1 MNRYSFNANIQ
12 ESLVSH
18 WDFPALTDYSSDP
31 LLFSDVAIQI
41 AKFHIFFEHCNIKRG
56 DKIAIC
62 GKNSANWAISFF
74 SILSYGAVAVPILN
88 EFKGDAIHNLVNH
101 SEAKILMVGDV
112 VWEVLDESKM
122 SNLHAI
128 VQLQDLVL
136 MACNDKTYQNAF
148 ENIEED
154 FKKKYPKGFSR
165 QDISYVVDNYDEL
178 AVINYTSGTT
188 TLSKGVMLSNR
199 AINSN
204 LQFAVD
210 TMPFMQP
217 GKNIISML
225 PMAHMYGLSFEII
238 FPFIAGVNIHF
249 LTRVPSPKIISEA
262 FARIKPD
269 LIISVPLIIEK
280 IYKSKLKPIIDKSYM
295 RLLLRTPFVDN
306 LLHNKIHEQLNQ
318 AFGGRFYQVII
329 GGAAINQEVEK
340 FFRKIGF
347 KYTIGYGMTECA
359 PILNYADWS
368 TFKEGSCG
376 RAVDRMQIKIDSED
390 PQNIVGEILAKGEN
404 VMMGYFKNPEATK
417 SAFTSDGWFK
427 TGDLGL
433 IDKEGNLFIK
443 GRIKNMILGPSGHNI
458 YPEEIEDILNSTP
471 YIQESIVLEKDNKL
485 VALVYLDQELLS
497 KEKIDLARSKHIMG
511 VIRQEINKQLPVYS
525 QISYIFIQ
533 EEEFEKTPKRSIKR
547 YLYTSTT
554 NIPIIAEK

>member
-1 MNRYSFNANIQ
+1 
-12 ESLVSH
+12 
-18 WDFPALTDYSSDP
+18 
-31 LLFSDVAIQI
+31 
-41 AKFHIFFEHCNIKRG
+41 
-56 DKIAIC
+56 
-62 GKNSANWAISFF
+62 
-74 SILSYGAVAVPILN
+74 
-88 EFKGDAIHNLVNH
+88 
-101 SEAKILMVGDV
+101 MVGDV
-112 VWEVLDESKM
+112 VWEGLDESKM
-122 SNLHAI
+122 TNLHAI
-128 VQLQDLVL
+128 IQMQNLNLI
-136 MACNDKTYQNAF
+136 ACNDKTYRNAF
-148 ENIEED
+148 ETIEEK
-154 FKKKYPKGFSR
+154 FKEKYPNGFSK
-165 QDISYVVDNYDEL
+165 QDVSYVVDNYDDL
-178 AVINYTSGTT
+178 AIINYTSGTT

-204 LQFAVD
+204 LQFAID
-210 TMPFMQP
+210 TMPFMTP

-280 IYKSKLKPIIDKSYM
+280 IYKTKLKPVIDKLYM
-295 RLLLRTPFVDN
+295 KIFLRTPIIDN
-306 LLHNKIHEQLNQ
+306 FLRNMIVEQLNQ

-329 GGAAINQEVEK
+329 GGASINQEVEK

-359 PILNYADWS
+359 PLLTYSDWT

-376 RAVDRMQIKIDSED
+376 RPVERMQIRIDSAD
-390 PQNIVGEILAKGEN
+390 PENIVGEILAKGEN
-404 VMMGYFKNPEATK
+404 VMMGYYKNPEATQK
-417 SAFTSDGWFK
+417 AFTSEGWFK
-427 TGDLGL
+427 TGDMGL

-443 GRIKNMILGPSGHNI
+443 GRIKNMILGSSGHNI

-471 YIQESIVLEKDNKL
+471 YIQESIVLEQDNKL
-485 VALVYLDQELLS
+485 VALVYLDQELLN

-511 VIRQEINKQLPVYS
+511 EIRKEINKQLPIYS

-547 YLYTSTT
+547 YLYTSTA
-554 NIPIIAEK
+554 NMPIKTEK

>member
-1 MNRYSFNANIQ
+1 MNRNSFNANIQ
-12 ESLVSH
+12 ETLVSH
-18 WDFPALTDYSSDP
+18 WDFPALTDYNAES
-31 LLFSDVAIQI
+31 LKFSEVAIQI
-41 AKFHIFFEHCNIKRG
+41 AKFHIFFQQCNIKPG

-62 GKNSANWAISFF
+62 GRNSSNWAISFF
-74 SILSYGAVAVPILN
+74 SVLTYGAVAVPILN
-88 EFKGDAIHNLVNH
+88 EFKTDAIHNLVNH

-112 VWEVLDESKM
+112 VWEGLDESKM
-122 SNLHAI
+122 TNLHAI
-128 VQLQDLVL
+128 IQMQNLNLI
-136 MACNDKTYQNAF
+136 ACNDKTYRNAF
-148 ENIEED
+148 ETIEEK
-154 FKKKYPKGFSR
+154 FKEKYPNGFSK
-165 QDISYVVDNYDEL
+165 QDVSYVVDNYDDL
-178 AVINYTSGTT
+178 AIINYTSGTT

-204 LQFAVD
+204 LQFAID
-210 TMPFMQP
+210 TMPFMTP

-280 IYKSKLKPIIDKSYM
+280 IYKTKLKPVIDKLYM
-295 RLLLRTPFVDN
+295 KIFLRTPIIDN
-306 LLHNKIHEQLNQ
+306 FLRNMIVEQLNQ

-359 PILNYADWS
+359 PLLTYSDWT

-376 RAVDRMQIKIDSED
+376 RPVERMQIRIDSAD
-390 PQNIVGEILAKGEN
+390 PENIVGEILAKGEN
-404 VMMGYFKNPEATK
+404 VMMGYYKNPEATQK
-417 SAFTSDGWFK
+417 AFTSEGWFK
-427 TGDLGL
+427 TGDMGL

-443 GRIKNMILGPSGHNI
+443 GRIKNMILGSSGHNI

-471 YIQESIVLEKDNKL
+471 YIQESIVLEQDNKL
-485 VALVYLDQELLS
+485 VALVYLDQELLN

-511 VIRQEINKQLPVYS
+511 EIRKEINKQLPIYS

-547 YLYTSTT
+547 YLYTSTA
-554 NIPIIAEK
+554 NMPIKTEK